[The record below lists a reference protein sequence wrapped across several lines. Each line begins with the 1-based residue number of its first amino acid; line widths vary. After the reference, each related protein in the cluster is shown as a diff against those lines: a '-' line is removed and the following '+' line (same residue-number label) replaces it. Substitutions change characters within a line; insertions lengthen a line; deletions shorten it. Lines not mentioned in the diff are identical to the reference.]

1 MKQLLFN
8 MDFFMKGFLVKAPN
22 QIRFTMI
29 KPSFKYLI
37 IIFVLFSQLST
48 SPLLLAKDLKQ
59 IPSFRIRNLSGE
71 QFDSR
76 KHQGQ
81 PIVLSFFFTRCPP
94 CVKEIPALYKF
105 MQQEGKL
112 EQLLFV
118 DSYVKALKIED
129 TPDTERQIRKF
140 VNSLNIPLESVYF
153 DQIGT
158 LLKKMSQYGAFP
170 QAKRIGTL
178 VVYPSIVVINGSGKL
193 VLSLEGTG
201 PGFLE
206 KIQKAL

>member
-1 MKQLLFN
+1 
-8 MDFFMKGFLVKAPN
+8 
-22 QIRFTMI
+22 MI

-48 SPLLLAKDLKQ
+48 SPLLLAKDPKQ
-59 IPSFRIRNLSGE
+59 IPSFRIRNLSRE

-118 DSYVKALKIED
+118 DSYVKALKISD
-129 TPDTERQIRKF
+129 APDTERQIRKF
-140 VNSLNIPLESVYF
+140 VNLLNIPPESVYF

-158 LLKKMSQYGAFP
+158 LLKNMSQSGAFP
-170 QAKRIGTL
+170 DAKRIGTL
-178 VVYPSIVVINGSGKL
+178 VLYPTIIVIDGSGKL
-193 VLSLEGTG
+193 VLALEGTG
-201 PGFLE
+201 PGFLD
-206 KIQKAL
+206 KVKKVL

>member
-37 IIFVLFSQLST
+37 IILVLSSQLST
-48 SPLLLAKDLKQ
+48 SPLLLAKDLEQ
-59 IPSFRIRNLSGE
+59 IPPFRIRNLSGE

-76 KHQGQ
+76 KHQGK

-94 CVKEIPALYKF
+94 CVIEIPALYKF
-105 MQQEGKL
+105 MLKEGRL
-112 EQLLFV
+112 DQLLFV
-118 DSYVKALKIED
+118 DPYVKALKIED
-129 TPDTERQIRKF
+129 DPDTERQIRKF
-140 VNSLNIPLESVYF
+140 INLLNIPPKNVYF

-170 QAKRIGTL
+170 QAKRLGTL
-178 VVYPSIVVINGSGKL
+178 VIYPSIVVINGSGKL

>member
-1 MKQLLFN
+1 
-8 MDFFMKGFLVKAPN
+8 
-22 QIRFTMI
+22 MI
-29 KPSFKYLI
+29 KNSKKIFITIFTLI
-37 IIFVLFSQLST
+37 FLAGANSVLIAQDQTQL
-48 SPLLLAKDLKQ
+48 
-59 IPSFRIRNLSGE
+59 PSFRIRNLSGE

-76 KHQGQ
+76 KHPDQ

-118 DSYVKALKIED
+118 DSYVKALKIVD

-158 LLKKMSQYGAFP
+158 LLKNMSKYGAFP
-170 QAKRIGTL
+170 QAKSIGTL
-178 VVYPSIVVINGSGKL
+178 VIYPSIVVINGSGKL
-193 VLSLEGTG
+193 ILSLEGTG